1 MATTSRVNL
10 SDKIR
15 EALEDEIVSGKL
27 YAGCRLD
34 EQELMER
41 FNVSRTPAREALQQ
55 LATAGLVD
63 IVPRHGAV
71 VATLSLTEYV
81 AMLEMLTELE
91 GLAAR
96 LSARRMPAALRKDLE
111 ASMRACEEAA
121 AQDDPVAYERANRWF
136 HETVYDGS
144 RNEVLARQ
152 LRLMRLRMRHPQRSL
167 FDRPNRVRNSMVEH
181 RAIVQAILNGDEDGA
196 DRAMSMHI
204 SSGGNVYVDAVAK
217 GASKKHTVPSA

>member
-1 MATTSRVNL
+1 
-10 SDKIR
+10 
-15 EALEDEIVSGKL
+15 
-27 YAGCRLD
+27 
-34 EQELMER
+34 
-41 FNVSRTPAREALQQ
+41 
-55 LATAGLVD
+55 
-63 IVPRHGAV
+63 
-71 VATLSLTEYV
+71 
-81 AMLEMLTELE
+81 MLEMLTELE

-111 ASMRACEEAA
+111 ASIRACEEAA

-144 RNEVLARQ
+144 LNEVLARQ

-217 GASKKHTVPSA
+217 GASKKHAVPSA